1 MSGETPLDPED
12 AKILTLARAARARN
26 AAPQAAAGRDS
37 TGRTYAAIPV
47 NLPALKLSALQAA
60 VAAAVSS
67 GATGLEAAAVVSGDA
82 GTAGVLPEPDLA
94 VARDLNTGVILL
106 AGPDTAPPDWPGVL
120 RLA

>member
-1 MSGETPLDPED
+1 MTDQSPLDPED

-26 AAPQAAAGRDS
+26 AATDGAAVRDT

-106 AGPDTAPPDWPGVL
+106 AGPDAAPPEWSGVL
-120 RLA
+120 RLL